1 MADKEQL
8 IADIMGAQER
18 LKDLI
23 AEDRED
29 PLFSS
34 HLTLSQLKI
43 LMLLARHGSVSGSE
57 LAGMLGIGAAAL
69 TGMVDR
75 LVVQDL
81 VARAEDPHDRRVR
94 RIALTRTGRDLI
106 GSIFNAGDEKMR
118 ALLSRLSAEE
128 LDLVAQA
135 TALIIK
141 AAEAGEAGE
150 AGEA

>member
-1 MADKEQL
+1 MSAQQQL
-8 IADIMGAQER
+8 Q
-18 LKDLI
+18 DLI

-69 TGMVDR
+69 TGMIDR

-81 VARAEDPHDRRVR
+81 VARTEDPHDRRVR

-106 GSIFNAGDEKMR
+106 GSILNAGQARMR
-118 ALLSRLSAEE
+118 TLLSRLSADE
-128 LDLVAQA
+128 LDLIAQA
-135 TALIIK
+135 TRLILK
-141 AAEAGEAGE
+141 AADES
-150 AGEA
+150 